1 VRLTLQD
8 AMNDTLKPERC
19 AELLAALA
27 APDRLKMV
35 QLLRMGPRNVGE
47 IAAYLRITTVNA
59 SHHLGV
65 LRHAKLVIHERT
77 GRHIVYSLAP
87 SVIHNSDG
95 KGLNLGCCRLELPA
109 P

>member
-1 VRLTLQD
+1 
-8 AMNDTLKPERC
+8 MNDALKAEQC

-35 QLLRMGPRNVGE
+35 QLLRLGPRNVGE
-47 IAAYLRITTVNA
+47 IAAHLEISIANA

-65 LRHAKLVIHERT
+65 LRHAKLVHHEKV
-77 GRHIVYSLAP
+77 GRHIVYSLA
-87 SVIHNSDG
+87 SRVLHNSDG